1 MSAISRTSANFL
13 PKTGTFNNTPV
24 AQGESQ
30 TITGALENET
40 WKIIGITFVNSTS
53 NSGVMRLE
61 MVDGAGN
68 LIELSDD
75 LTCAAN
81 GNTPCKTIFTTGDLI
96 VDYNVKLQATH
107 VSGDAE
113 SITAV
118 VAHIKIN

>member
-1 MSAISRTSANFL
+1 MSGISRTSANFL
-13 PKTGTFNNTPV
+13 PKTGAFNNTPIG
-24 AQGESQ
+24 QGESQ
-30 TITGALENET
+30 TITGALEGET

-53 NSGVMRLE
+53 NSGVIRLE

-68 LIELSDD
+68 LIG
-75 LTCAAN
+75 AAN

-113 SITAV
+113 EIQAV